1 MKTCLRATALSTLLL
16 GLAACGGKPAPGT
29 APESASPQAA
39 SPAAPAATAPAT
51 LPRTPSPAG
60 ASVSITSPAD
70 GATVK
75 SPVKVTFAIQGMTL
89 APAGDATPDS
99 GHHHLLIDTGLPALD
114 QPIPTDANHMHFGKA
129 QTEAEIQLPPGQ
141 HTLQLLL
148 GDAHHVPHDPPV
160 ASEKITITVE

>member
-1 MKTCLRATALSTLLL
+1 MKTCLHATTLFTLALA
-16 GLAACGGKPAPGT
+16 LAACGGKPAPET
-29 APESASPQAA
+29 APPPPPAQTAS
-39 SPAAPAATAPAT
+39 APAEAAPAT

-60 ASVSITSPAD
+60 ARVSITSPAN

-75 SPVKVTFAIQGMTL
+75 SPVKVTFGIEGMTL
-89 APAGDATPDS
+89 APAGDTTPDS
-99 GHHHLLIDTGLPALD
+99 GHHHLLIDTDMPPLD
-114 QPIPTDANHMHFGKA
+114 QPIPTDANHLHFGKA

-160 ASEKITITVE
+160 ASERITITVE